1 MRPLAT
7 LGAVL
12 LAALAAAVAA
22 STSAP
27 TYRVEGSL
35 TRAAFAITQL
45 GFLTQTGTF
54 ERVWGK
60 IVFDPVARTGSVDF
74 ILDGA
79 SVSTGWNLRDDF
91 IRGENMFDV
100 ARHPSLRFRS
110 VRLAWDAAAL
120 RAVEGEFTL
129 RGVTR
134 PVRLDVREL
143 RCAPARER
151 ERCHAEVAGRISRAA
166 FGMEYGYPLIGDDVD
181 FDFEVTAV
189 RVRDEGETETP

>member
-1 MRPLAT
+1 MAPR
-7 LGAVL
+7 VV
-12 LAALAAAVAA
+12 ALAAAAAALVA
-22 STSAP
+22 SATPAPPP

-35 TRAAFAITQL
+35 TRAGFAVTQL

-74 ILDGA
+74 ILDGT
-79 SVSTGWNLRDDF
+79 SVSTGWDLRDDF
-91 IRGENMFDV
+91 IRGEKMFDV
-100 ARHPSLRFRS
+100 AHHPSLRFRS
-110 VRLAWDAAAL
+110 VRLAWDASAL

-143 RCAPARER
+143 RCAPAWER
-151 ERCHAEVAGRISRAA
+151 ERCHAEVGGRISRAA

-181 FDFEVTAV
+181 FDFAVTAV
-189 RVRDEGETETP
+189 RVRDDGETETP